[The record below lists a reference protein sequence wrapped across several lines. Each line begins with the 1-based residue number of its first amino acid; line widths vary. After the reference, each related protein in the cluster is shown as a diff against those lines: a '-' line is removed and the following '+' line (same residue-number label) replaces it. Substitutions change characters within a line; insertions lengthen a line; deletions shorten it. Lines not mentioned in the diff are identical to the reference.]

1 MYYPDRK
8 RFRELSSE
16 GNLIP
21 VFREIDADLETP
33 VSAYLKIAKPPY

>member
-33 VSAYLKIAKPPY
+33 VSAYLKIVST